1 MMKRLSQ
8 LTAGLLI
15 LGVIVFAIPYNAFA
29 AMGFFQGTTASC
41 TTSPCTST
49 AFGSTVVAGDLI
61 VVTEVDDS
69 GTDQS
74 ATMSFTDSG
83 SNTYHQIATT
93 GAADT
98 GTESVWYAVVTTGG
112 AAFTVKVTDTSGAFA
127 RIGFSAQEFN
137 GFTGTPTFDKVSAFT
152 SGSSVSPLSLTS
164 GTLTQAN
171 EMVVGSFA
179 HYSTVSAFSLGSGY
193 TNLTTLSVANAAN
206 AQESKV
212 VSATTAVTAPATI
225 AASREWNAYVETFY
239 SGTTVPVIPISVLTM
254 RNSYIIRGQFLV
266 K

>member
-15 LGVIVFAIPYNAFA
+15 LGVLVFALPYNAFA
-29 AMGFFQGTTASC
+29 AMGFFQGTTCSV
-41 TTSPCTST
+41 TVSPCTTT
-49 AFGSTVVAGDLI
+49 AFASTVVAGDLM
-61 VVTEVDDS
+61 VVNVVDDS
-69 GTDQS
+69 GIAEPAMTV
-74 ATMSFTDSG
+74 TDSKG
-83 SNTYHQIATT
+83 NTYTRIADT
-93 GAADT
+93 GANDT
-98 GTESVWYAVVTTGG
+98 GTETVWWAPITTGG
-112 AAFTVKVTDTSGAFA
+112 TSFTVTVTNTGGAFA
-127 RIGFSAQEFN
+127 RMDAVAQEFN

-193 TNLTTLSVANAAN
+193 TNLGTISVANAAN

-212 VSATTAVTAPATI
+212 VAATTAVTAPATI
-225 AASREWNAYVETFY
+225 AASREWNAYVSTFY
-239 SGTTVPVIPISVLTM
+239 SGSSTPVVPISVLTL
-254 RNSYIIRGQFLV
+254 RANYIVRGQFLV